1 MKRGDVCYGMLP
13 RIVTIRGLQ
22 VRPRTLNTLRLV
34 ATVSGKFPKRQKRA
48 GPDSCWHGPG
58 HGQKMMLFAQDG
70 APNLTPFQSSS
81 CRTPSQVR
89 NTHDAQVRSPRARR
103 LGRGLRPRRRA
114 LAALH
119 QCGMPAGYQ
128 MLRICM
134 RWHCGQARPCRHEA
148 SAYERS
154 RLGTRRQ
161 GAKWLSSG
169 SGTAQRLGSCRSE
182 AGAGLRATCRRC

>member
-1 MKRGDVCYGMLP
+1 
-13 RIVTIRGLQ
+13 
-22 VRPRTLNTLRLV
+22 LNTLRLV
-34 ATVSGKFPKRQKRA
+34 ATVSGKFFETKKKAA
-48 GPDSCWHGPG
+48 GSWHGPG

-70 APNLTPFQSSS
+70 APNLTPFQSSY
-81 CRTPSQVR
+81 RPNPIETSQKH
-89 NTHDAQVRSPRARR
+89 HDAQVRSPRARR